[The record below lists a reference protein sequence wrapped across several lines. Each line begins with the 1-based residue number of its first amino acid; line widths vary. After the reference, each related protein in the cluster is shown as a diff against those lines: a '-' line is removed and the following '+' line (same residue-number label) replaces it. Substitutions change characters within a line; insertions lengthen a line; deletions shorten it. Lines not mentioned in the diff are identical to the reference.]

1 MATTLTLICHG
12 STDAVRRGAFPRDE
26 PLDRFGER
34 DCARAQK
41 RVRRFDHAWAAPELR
56 ARQTAEALGIEAGI
70 EPALRDLDHG
80 RWAGR
85 ALSEIEPEAV
95 AAWLGDATPPP
106 HGGETVQ
113 ALLERL
119 ADWMDRRVDA
129 GHSVAVT
136 HPAIVR
142 AAIVHALDA
151 GVGSFRRIDVA
162 PLDAAV
168 LSFSNRWRLR
178 SLSSLAEPPA
188 D

>member
-12 STDAVRRGAFPRDE
+12 STEAVRRGAFPRDE

-34 DCARAQK
+34 DCARAK
-41 RVRRFDHAWAAPELR
+41 PGLRRFDHAWSAPELR
-56 ARQTAEALGIEAGI
+56 TRQTAAALGLTAAV

-80 RWAGR
+80 HWAGKD
-85 ALSEIEPEAV
+85 LSEIEPESL
-95 AAWLGDATPPP
+95 AAWLGDAAPPP

-113 ALLERL
+113 ALLQRI
-119 ADWMDRRVDA
+119 AGWMDRRVDA

-136 HPAIVR
+136 HPLVVR
-142 AAIVHALDA
+142 AAIVHAVDA
-151 GVGSFRRIDVA
+151 GIASLRRIDVA

-178 SLSSLAEPPA
+178 SLGPLAEPRG